1 VPLDWGSVPEAIGAV
16 LTGASFGVAAIAYRR
31 SVGDKAGAQ
40 AAVVSAWFETADGE
54 TSVLCVR
61 NGSAGAIYE
70 VVALLPIS
78 RDEVDLKSIPPETTM
93 THVIDTAVGVR
104 GPAPV
109 RFRDGMGRYWRRD
122 HDGRLTCF
130 GGPDLSMK
138 NAKRYKLFK

>member
-1 VPLDWGSVPEAIGAV
+1 MPLDWGSVPEAIGAV
-16 LTGASFGVAAIAYRR
+16 LTGASFGVAAFAYRR
-31 SVGDKAGAQ
+31 SVGDKVSAQ
-40 AAVVSAWFETADGE
+40 AAVVSAWFENAEDE

-70 VVALLPIS
+70 VVVLLPIS
-78 RDEVDLKSIPPETTM
+78 RDEIDLRSIPPETTV
-93 THVIDTAVGVR
+93 THAVSAAAGVR

-109 RFRDGMGRYWRRD
+109 RFRDGVGRYWRRD

-130 GGPDLSMK
+130 GGPDLSLK